1 MAGRIQFRR
10 GTAAAASTANQV
22 LANGEPGYEAD
33 TGRMKIGNGVDEWDD
48 LPYVDN
54 PPAGGLAGHL
64 ADTTDAHDASA
75 ISVVPTGGI
84 AATTVQAALAELDT
98 EKATTAA
105 LTAHLDDTTDAHDA
119 SAISLA
125 PIAALGSPANVQDAM
140 ASLPGRFATR
150 DQASQIDGMSIV
162 TLISGAEDEAPITSN
177 CTTTNDARPGAIGGR
192 AHRMSMTGAVTG
204 QLIFDPPGGSSDPL
218 IYGANTHA
226 IGLVVDIE
234 DVSRI
239 TTITIGLFSDSG
251 LTQQWTLAASD
262 ATAALVNG
270 RNVLRWRPWA
280 GVTTGWGT
288 AWRIRIVAVTTATT
302 NIWIENAWAEQR
314 AKSSI
319 VLINDS
325 CYETFYT
332 QGYPACQARRY
343 PVTWAPDPGILGSF
357 PGDPGERMT
366 EAELAAAMASG
377 NGDECS
383 FHGWDSAVTATMTA
397 AQYRTDTM
405 RAIRWLNERG
415 YRDGAF
421 WRAAVTQNVANNGAG
436 ADGYMWAS
444 GTYTGQ
450 TGNHE
455 IFPPMETRRFN
466 LSRIAIHGLNNAQI
480 DALFATQQQFRTL
493 TLWYLHGIHPTASGD
508 TTPAMW
514 AYWLSK
520 VDEGVAAGWLEVTT
534 MSNLFRRMG
543 GRFISAQGRK
553 AIQWTDQTGTLRTQL
568 LP

>member
-1 MAGRIQFRR
+1 MPTTAFAVTVTPPVRSGFFVPTELRIEDAANGAGLVQQNPGYLTLNGDTPFQERTRITDVTTLYFVS
-10 GTAAAASTANQV
+10 AAAVRIRAWIEGDDVSTTQVTPGSVASPAQLV
-22 LANGEPGYEAD
+22 LQPQASGPVA
-33 TGRMKIGNGVDEWDD
+33 
-48 LPYVDN
+48 
-54 PPAGGLAGHL
+54 PAFATEM
-64 ADTTDAHDASA
+64 AASA
-75 ISVVPTGGI
+75 AFS
-84 AATTVQAALAELDT
+84 
-98 EKATTAA
+98 
-105 LTAHLDDTTDAHDA
+105 
-119 SAISLA
+119 
-125 PIAALGSPANVQDAM
+125 
-140 ASLPGRFATR
+140 GRFATR
-150 DQASQIDGMSIV
+150 DQASQIDGMSTV

-177 CTTTNDARPGAIGGR
+177 CTTTNEARPGAIGGR

-226 IGLVVDIE
+226 IGLVVDVE

-280 GVTTGWGT
+280 GTTTGWGT
-288 AWRIRIVAVTTATT
+288 AWRIRVVAVTNAAT
-302 NIWIENAWAEQR
+302 NIWVESAWAEQR

-332 QGYPACQARRY
+332 QGYPACQARKY
-343 PVTWAPDPGILGSF
+343 PVTWAPDPAILGSF

-383 FHGWDSAVTATMTA
+383 FHGWDGAVTATMTA

-436 ADGYMWAS
+436 ADGYIWAS